1 MCIRDSADTM
11 QMLGSRQGAGE
22 PPEERGSYQPPS
34 RPAQNTQ
41 QQRPQ
46 QSNRPAGLSPD
57 MDDDIPF

>member
-1 MCIRDSADTM
+1 M

-34 RPAQNTQ
+34 RPAQNSQ
-41 QQRPQ
+41 PRPQAQRPQ
-46 QSNRPAGLSPD
+46 GLSD